1 MHNSLEKHGVCIYV
15 NLSHRIVLYSNYKY
29 SNFFL
34 NQRPGIIDR
43 SLSALLNKFHN
54 SFLVKGQ
61 LDALEEA
68 QTENNQTEP
77 DPANNDAE
85 VMESNVD
92 EETGNT
98 VPTENG
104 GNEA

>member
-1 MHNSLEKHGVCIYV
+1 M
-15 NLSHRIVLYSNYKY
+15 
-29 SNFFL
+29 
-34 NQRPGIIDR
+34 
-43 SLSALLNKFHN
+43 LLNKFHN

-92 EETGNT
+92 EEAGNT